1 MRILAALAS
10 GTLLLLLSACAGE
23 ATPSTPPE
31 KSTPAETT
39 AAPTETKAEPGGD
52 DDGYNK
58 AGAVMLLESQLGA
71 FGGQGRWDGD
81 TLITKFDAELDAS
94 DLDLPFVCG
103 FMDGLVLEEHS
114 TAVETPSGTTPC
126 TA

>member
-1 MRILAALAS
+1 
-10 GTLLLLLSACAGE
+10 
-23 ATPSTPPE
+23 
-31 KSTPAETT
+31 
-39 AAPTETKAEPGGD
+39 
-52 DDGYNK
+52 
-58 AGAVMLLESQLGA
+58 MLLESQLGA

>member
-31 KSTPAETT
+31 KSTPA
-39 AAPTETKAEPGGD
+39 APTETKADPGGGD

>member
-52 DDGYNK
+52 DDAFHHSGS
-58 AGAVMLLESQLGA
+58 GLLNLDQ
-71 FGGQGRWDGD
+71 GQGQEAGD
-81 TLITKFDAELDAS
+81 HGADSLCAS
-94 DLDLPFVCG
+94 HCVRVRRRVNTA
-103 FMDGLVLEEHS
+103 GLL
-114 TAVETPSGTTPC
+114 
-126 TA
+126 

>member
-39 AAPTETKAEPGGD
+39 AAPTETKVDPGGD
-52 DDGYNK
+52 DGGYNK